1 MMPISKRTY
10 IRNIC
15 QHKFN
20 DFFSKKNVI
29 GIGYGEK
36 LTNGFYTGE
45 TCIKVLVTNKESYKE
60 LHPMH
65 RIPSMYHGIKTDII
79 ETGSISTSSTIC
91 KNSPMLCGSRLGPA
105 NVYTSG
111 TAGCIVADDFNY
123 YILSNN
129 HVIACDNNLKLGT
142 PILYPCL
149 IDNGV
154 YPNDTI
160 AYLSKFIP
168 IEFSNPIDKVINVVD
183 SALAIIPDIS
193 LVDKKI
199 AIVGSIQ
206 DLIDPQLN
214 LSVKKFGSITKLTT
228 GIIIVTDATLK
239 IEFSS
244 KKIATFKDQIVTSK
258 MSDKGDSGSI
268 LLDSFNSAIG
278 LLCADSKNITVYNPI
293 QKVLEAFNVDII
305 TEY

>member
-1 MMPISKRTY
+1 MPISKRTY

-20 DFFSKKNVI
+20 DFFNKKNVV

-45 TCIKVLVTNKESYKE
+45 TCIKVLVTTKESYNE
-60 LHPMH
+60 LHPVH
-65 RIPSMYHGIKTDII
+65 RIPSMYYGIKTDII
-79 ETGSISTSSTIC
+79 ETGPISASSTIR
-91 KNSPMLCGSRLGPA
+91 KNSPMLCGSKFGPA
-105 NVYTSG
+105 NVYSSG
-111 TAGCIVADDFNY
+111 TAGCIVADNSNY

-129 HVIACDNNLKLGT
+129 HVIACENALKLGT

-168 IEFSNPIDKVINVVD
+168 IKFSNPVDKIINIVD
-183 SALAIIPDIS
+183 GALAIITDLS
-193 LVDKKI
+193 LVARKI
-199 AIVGSIQ
+199 AVVGSIRG
-206 DLIDPQLN
+206 LIDPKIN
-214 LSVKKFGSITKLTT
+214 LSVKKFGSITELTT
-228 GIIIVTDATLK
+228 GVIIVTDATLK

-244 KKIATFKDQIVTSK
+244 QKVAAFKDQIITSK

-268 LLDSFNSAIG
+268 LLDQFNSAIG

-293 QKVLEAFNVDII
+293 RKVLEALNVDII